1 MLREVSSCALRCV
14 RRCRKG
20 LGWPVLPLL
29 VVLVAGWAVNGQ
41 TGEETDIAVV
51 SLHIG
56 WVEQEASQDRS
67 LGLDQ
72 ALVGDTVRVSA
83 TVRNVGKAAV
93 GQFEVD
99 FFFTETISGEHGK
112 IGTQTVSGL
121 DVGEESRPV
130 VSVDTTA
137 FTPGVYVFSAEADA
151 DGSLGEEEANR
162 CNNVAPLGA
171 CAGAE
176 EERADRY
183 RLTLLRSGRHISEM
197 TLADA
202 FPVCR
207 MGSLQTSLAVDVH
220 NVGTES
226 LTSADLEVWGYY
238 RLALEPPADEFDFLV
253 KDAEGNPVQLSK
265 FASPGDPGD
274 EGFILVTLNYDIFN
288 RLFQPSAAAA
298 ESGDVL
304 GKANP
309 VQLRI
314 SVNPEGGGSPKD
326 VFLPEPFNLAQFYST
341 VDLWT
346 FPARTHCRCDDYTD
360 IESVHVAP
368 VVSGGL
374 VFHVA
379 STASGDRLHVLKVR
393 TGEEKASWAP
403 AGGGSLT
410 SPAVSYDA
418 PTQTYRVYV
427 GAGDGRVY
435 ALEGEDKEDE
445 PFLVELWQSDDGLG
459 TGFDTTSESPTT
471 HLVLSDDGSKLV
483 VGSGHGV
490 FVLDTVAGGTE
501 RSHTRHGAVTTAP
514 AYVDGTGTI
523 WIAADEVVYGIR
535 SNGSSCSFDAQDRI
549 TTSLGLNA
557 TRTTLFFGAES
568 GGFYALDATS
578 SGSTCSEKAFDG
590 ITLRSIVG
598 MSLVSTDDDAVIYL
612 TSDIGEIARFEYDEG
627 RGFDDVELSERQ
639 FDPTDILTAP
649 AVLPN
654 SDGDDAVAVF
664 ISGWTRDG
672 RVTRPILQGWESDL
686 EEYESITAWSSSVP
700 FLFKPEE
707 NGAIPDA
714 LLRPVV
720 DTETGVLLVA
730 SSDGYLYAFDLSPF
744 Q

>member
-1 MLREVSSCALRCV
+1 MLREVSSCELRDV
-14 RRCRKG
+14 RRRRERW
-20 LGWPVLPLL
+20 GWLVLPLL
-29 VVLVAGWAVNGQ
+29 VALLAGGTAHGQ
-41 TGEETDIAVV
+41 AGEGADIAIV
-51 SLHIG
+51 SLHVG

-83 TVRNVGKAAV
+83 TVRNLGTTAV

-112 IGTQTVSGL
+112 VGTQTVSGL

-130 VSVDTTA
+130 VSIDTTT
-137 FTPGVYVFSAEADA
+137 FTPGIYIFSAEADA
-151 DGSLGEEEANR
+151 ADSLEEANR

-171 CAGAE
+171 CAGDA

-183 RLTLLRSGRHISEM
+183 QLTLLRSGRHISEM

-207 MGSLQTSLAVDVH
+207 MGSLQTSLALDVH

-226 LTSADLEVWGYY
+226 LTSSDLQVWGYY
-238 RLALEPPADEFDFLV
+238 RLALEAPADEFDFLV
-253 KDAEGNPVQLSK
+253 KDVDGNPVQLSK

-288 RLFQPSAAAA
+288 RLFQPSASAG

-304 GKANP
+304 GRANP

-314 SVNPEGGGSPKD
+314 SVNPEGGGSPED
-326 VFLPEPFNLAQFYST
+326 VFLPAQFYLAQFYST
-341 VDLWT
+341 ADLWT
-346 FPARTHCRCDDYTD
+346 FPARAHCRCDDYTD

-368 VVSGGL
+368 VISGGL

-379 STASGDRLHVLKVR
+379 STSSGDRLHVLKVR

-410 SPAVSYDA
+410 SPAVWYDTS
-418 PTQTYRVYV
+418 TQTYRIYL

-435 ALEGEDKEDE
+435 ALEGEDKDEE
-445 PFLVELWQSDDGLG
+445 PFLAELWQSDDGLV
-459 TGFDTTSESPTT
+459 TGFDASLEVPTT
-471 HLVLSDDGSKLV
+471 YLVLSDDGSKLV
-483 VGSGHGV
+483 VGSGNGV
-490 FVLDTVAGGTE
+490 FVLDAIDGETE
-501 RSHTRHGAVTTAP
+501 RSQTALGAVTSAP
-514 AYVDGTGTI
+514 AYADGTGTI

-535 SNGSSCSFDAQDRI
+535 SNGSSCSFDVQDRI
-549 TTSLGLNA
+549 STSLGLNA
-557 TRTTLFFGAES
+557 TETTVFFGAES

-578 SGSTCSEKAFDG
+578 GGSTCSEEAFDG

-598 MSLVSTDDDAVIYL
+598 MSMVSTDDDAVIYL
-612 TSDIGEIARFEYDEG
+612 TSDIGEIARFEYDDG
-627 RGFDDVELSERQ
+627 RGFDDVILSERQ

-654 SDGDDAVAVF
+654 SDGDDAIAVF
-664 ISGWTRDG
+664 ITGWTRDG
-672 RVTRPILQGWESDL
+672 RVTRPVLQGWESDL
-686 EEYESITAWSSSVP
+686 EEYETITVWSSSVP

-707 NGAIPDA
+707 SGEIPDA

-720 DTETGVLLVA
+720 DPETGVLLVA
-730 SSDGYLYAFDLSPF
+730 SSDGYLYAFDLSQF